1 LFIEVNKIPP
11 EGQEVDQDLVLPP
24 ILQSNGELAPLEG
37 VKLVGALQ
45 RRHSDVEF
53 QGQVE
58 GVVSL
63 VCSRCLT
70 PFKLTLVGACHRIFR
85 PGALGRR
92 ESEHELVEE
101 ELALTPFDGVRID
114 LSEVA
119 QEQMYLAIPLKPLCR
134 ESCRGICPRCGADRN
149 STSCNCSEEISD
161 LSPLTSKL
169 TLK

>member
-11 EGQEVDQDLVLPP
+11 EGQEVDQVLALPP
-24 ILQSNGELAPLEG
+24 ILQSNGEFAPLEG
-37 VKLVGALQ
+37 VKLVGVL
-45 RRHSDVEF
+45 RRRDSDVEF

-70 PFKLTLVGACHRIFR
+70 SFKLTLEEACHRIFR
-85 PGALGRR
+85 PGALGRS
-92 ESEHELVEE
+92 ESQHELVEE

-114 LSEVA
+114 LSEMA
-119 QEQMYLAIPLKPLCR
+119 REQMYLAVPLKPLCR
-134 ESCRGICPRCGADRN
+134 ESCRGICPRCGTDRN
-149 STSCNCSEEISD
+149 ITSCNCPEDKSD

-169 TLK
+169 TLQ